1 MPIVP
6 GNPQFPQQYGWN
18 NVGTQP
24 YTTQL
29 NLGQMT
35 GEVLLWVPDMDP
47 LLIQRIINNQYRKI
61 IEYRNWYG
69 LMVRGQVTTP
79 QQYSVGTATATFGSN
94 TVVGI
99 GTGWTTNLIGLQF
112 RSGFTSPWQTIVDVS
127 PDTIPQTLTL
137 DMPYGGMTIT
147 SGYTI
152 VREFITLGANVRYL
166 LDAVNQ
172 FQGYRMAVNV
182 PQQTINEIDTW
193 RTSVGW
199 SLVFSN
205 LPPTPDGQ
213 MQWEIWPSPTFQQ
226 VFPFLAYTQ
235 PPNLVNDTDCPVTF
249 IRSDVLVMMALSD
262 ALVWRG
268 KLNKYY
274 DPPTAQSKMG
284 QAMAELNKMALNDD
298 SMYTQDVTWNFGQE
312 YGYNAGQG
320 SLFSQSRLTGGGF
333 GGNW

>member
-6 GNPQFPQQYGWN
+6 GNPQFPMQYGWN
-18 NVGTQP
+18 NSGVQP

-29 NLGQMT
+29 NFGQMI
-35 GEVLLWVPDMDP
+35 GEVLLWAPDVDP
-47 LLIQRIINNQYRKI
+47 LLVGRIINNQYRKI

-79 QQYSVGTATATFGSN
+79 QQYSQGTATATFGSN
-94 TVVGI
+94 TVQGI
-99 GTGWTTNLIGLQF
+99 GTGWTVSQIGLQF
-112 RSGFTSPWQTIVDVS
+112 REGFTNPWQTIVSVNEEA
-127 PDTIPQTLTL
+127 QTLQL
-137 DMPYGGMTIT
+137 DMPFGGQTIT
-147 SGYTI
+147 SGYQI
-152 VREFITLGANVRYL
+152 VRQFITLGANVRYL

-172 FQGYRMAVNV
+172 FQGYRMKVNV

-199 SLVFSN
+199 SLIFSN

-213 MQWEIWPSPTFQQ
+213 MQWEVWPSPFFQQ

-235 PPNLVNDTDCPVTF
+235 PPNLVNDQDCPVTF
-249 IRSDVLVMMALSD
+249 IRSDVLVMMAISD
-262 ALVWRG
+262 VLVFRG
-268 KLNKYY
+268 KTNKYY
-274 DPPTAQSKMG
+274 DPPTAQLKMA
-284 QAMAELNKMALNDD
+284 QAMRELDAMSRNDD
-298 SMYTQDVTWNFGQE
+298 SMYQSDTTWSYGWE

-320 SLFSQSRLTGGGF
+320 SLFSQSRLVGGGG